1 MDTSKNCSDKV
12 NCMKIEYRK
21 DKLFAFIAEMSTM
34 TRSVNTLIIKASGIH
49 LGTSNNGER
58 DARLELFSPL

>member
-1 MDTSKNCSDKV
+1 
-12 NCMKIEYRK
+12 MKIEYRK